1 MILQTPKMS
10 PADEAVRSLLL
21 ELWRALEVRVGNQ
34 KQRWYGVLRRSAMAA
49 NLRGSNTIEG
59 YDVSADDALAAAD
72 EETSPF
78 EASAENYRAVSCY
91 RDAMNYA
98 IGLADDKHFRFDA
111 SLIRALHYMIV
122 KYAPTRNPGLWR
134 PGSARVLDERNGE
147 IVYEAAPVEDVPRL
161 MDALVE
167 SVATLA
173 PYPVIQAAMVHLNLV
188 MIHPFSD
195 GNGRTARCLQT
206 LVMAR
211 GGVLSPVFCSIEEYL
226 GSNTPD
232 YYRVLGEVGGS
243 SWDPRRN
250 AAPWIR
256 FALTAHYRQ
265 AETFL
270 RREAQMQALWNDVED
285 ELARRKLPDRAL
297 PVVAQA
303 AFGHRTRRS
312 TYTRLTDT
320 SDVVATRDLRQL
332 VGSGLLVAVGE
343 KRGRHYLPS
352 EELRAIGRR
361 HLGKSEIQDPYEL
374 AEKAAQIGTRR

>member
-1 MILQTPKMS
+1 MIFRTPKPTS
-10 PADEAVRSLLL
+10 TDEVVRDRLLD
-21 ELWRALEVRVGNQ
+21 LWRTLEVRVGNQ
-34 KQRWYGVLRRSAMAA
+34 RQRWYGVLRRSAIAA
-49 NLRGSNTIEG
+49 NMRGSNTIEG
-59 YDVSADDALAAAD
+59 YEVSADDALAAAD
-72 EETSPF
+72 EEASPF
-78 EASAENYRAVSCY
+78 EASAENYRAVGCY

-98 IGLADDKHFRFDA
+98 IGLADDKHFRFDT

-134 PGSARVLDERNGE
+134 PGSARVLDERSGE
-147 IVYEAAPVEDVPRL
+147 IVYEAAPVEEVPSL
-161 MDALVE
+161 MDELVE

-226 GSNTPD
+226 GSHTPD
-232 YYRVLGEVGGS
+232 YYRVLAEVGGGA
-243 SWDPRRN
+243 WDPTRN

-256 FALTAHYRQ
+256 FVQTAHYRQ

-270 RREAQMQALWNDVED
+270 RRETQMRALWNDIED
-285 ELARRKLPDRAL
+285 ELARRKLPERAL

-320 SDVVATRDLRQL
+320 TDVVATRDLRQL
-332 VGSGLLVAVGE
+332 VTSGLFVAVGE
-343 KRGRHYLPS
+343 KRGRYYLPS
-352 EELRAIGRR
+352 DELRSIGRR
-361 HLGKSEIQDPYEL
+361 HRVKIEVPDPYVL
-374 AEKAAQIGTRR
+374 AEKAAQIGTGQ

>member
-1 MILQTPKMS
+1 MIFQTPDLS
-10 PADEAVRSLLL
+10 PADEVVRDLLL
-21 ELWRALEVRVGNQ
+21 DLWRRLEVRVGNQ

-59 YDVSADDALAAAD
+59 YEVSADDALAVAD
-72 EETSPF
+72 EESGPF

-98 IGLADDKHFRFDA
+98 IGLADDPHFRFDA

-134 PGSARVLDERNGE
+134 PGSARVLDERSGE
-147 IVYEAAPVEDVPRL
+147 IVYDAAPVEDVPEL
-161 MDALVE
+161 MDELAA
-167 SVATLA
+167 SVSTLT
-173 PYPVIQAAMVHLNLV
+173 PHPVIQAAMVHLNLV

-195 GNGRTARCLQT
+195 GNGRAARCLHS

-226 GSNTPD
+226 GSHTPD
-232 YYRVLGEVGGS
+232 YYRVLLEVGGA
-243 SWDPRRN
+243 SWNPTRD
-250 AAPWIR
+250 ASPWIR
-256 FALTAHYRQ
+256 FVLTAHFRQ
-265 AETFL
+265 AQTFL
-270 RREAQMQALWNDVED
+270 HRESQMQALWNDVED
-285 ELARRKLPDRAL
+285 ELARRKLPARAL

-312 TYTRLTDT
+312 TYTRLSDT
-320 SDVVATRDLRQL
+320 TDVVATRDLRQL
-332 VGSGLLVAVGE
+332 VGAGLFVAVGE

-352 EELRAIGRR
+352 DELRSIGRR
-361 HLGKSEIQDPYEL
+361 HLVKSEAPDPYEL
-374 AEKAAQIGTRR
+374 AERTAHIGTRR

>member
-1 MILQTPKMS
+1 MS
-10 PADEAVRSLLL
+10 PADDAVRNLLL
-21 ELWRALEVRVGNQ
+21 EAWRVLEVRVGNQ

-49 NLRGSNTIEG
+49 NMRGSNTIEG
-59 YDVSADDALAAAD
+59 YDVSADDALAVAD
-72 EETSPF
+72 EEASPF
-78 EASAENYRAVSCY
+78 EASTENFRAVGCY

-98 IGLADDKHFRFDA
+98 LGLADDPHFRFDA
-111 SLIRALHYMIV
+111 SLVRALHYMIV
-122 KYAPTRNPGLWR
+122 RYAPTRHPGLWR
-134 PGSARVLDERNGE
+134 PGSARVLDERSGE
-147 IVYEAAPVEDVPRL
+147 IVYEAAPVEAVPGL
-161 MDALVE
+161 MDELVQ

-211 GGVLSPVFCSIEEYL
+211 GGLLSPVFCSIEEYL
-226 GSNTPD
+226 GRNTPD
-232 YYRVLGEVGGS
+232 YYRALAEVGRGA
-243 SWDPRRN
+243 WDPTRD

-256 FALTAHYRQ
+256 FVLTAHYRQ
-265 AETFL
+265 AQTFL

-285 ELARRKLPDRAL
+285 VLARRKLPDRAL

-312 TYTRLTDT
+312 TYTRLSDT

-332 VGSGLLVAVGE
+332 VGAGLLVAVGE

-352 EELRAIGRR
+352 EELLAIGRR
-361 HLGKSEIQDPYEL
+361 HRVQAEIPDPYAL
-374 AEKAAQIGTRR
+374 AEVSGAIGTRR